1 MGRKLT
7 ANPVIGLFRNHLWTG
22 VWILLL
28 WTGPGA
34 AGQLVF
40 PEWTHPAFPHTS
52 PYSICARSGSRPH
65 SATCTAAPEDVS
77 IATLLAHG
85 ADYHQQLVR
94 VRGRITQPELHL
106 DESQLFFDFVFRLA
120 DAGESLVVF
129 GRHNRTQGAPPISL
143 DRSVEVIGVF
153 WKQRTMHDTQVTN
166 TIEAFSVVPY
176 PSLIP
181 DSA

>member
-1 MGRKLT
+1 M
-7 ANPVIGLFRNHLWTG
+7 GLFRHHLLTGIWT
-22 VWILLL
+22 LLL
-28 WTGPGA
+28 WAGSGA
-34 AGQLVF
+34 AEQPVF
-40 PEWTHPAFPHTS
+40 PESPHLPWLSSS
-52 PYSICARSGSRPH
+52 PYSICTQPSSRRP
-65 SATCTAAPEDVS
+65 SATCTSAPEDVS

-94 VRGRITQPELHL
+94 VQGRITQPELHL

-143 DRSVEVIGVF
+143 DRSVEVIGTF
-153 WKQRTMHDTQVTN
+153 WKQRTMHETQVTN
-166 TIEAFSVVPY
+166 TIEAFSMAPY